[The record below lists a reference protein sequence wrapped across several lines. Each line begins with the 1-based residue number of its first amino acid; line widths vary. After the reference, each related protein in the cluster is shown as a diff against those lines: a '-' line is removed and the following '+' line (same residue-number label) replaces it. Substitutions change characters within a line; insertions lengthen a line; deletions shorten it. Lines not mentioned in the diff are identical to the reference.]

1 MMTKTLKNKRIRKK
15 IVGIVTGNKMQKTFV
30 VEVMRL
36 IKHPTFGKYIKKSSV
51 YKAHDENGVAKVGDK
66 VEIIQTRPISKTK
79 STRLLRIIEKAKQ

>member
-1 MMTKTLKNKRIRKK
+1 MIKTLKNRSKKKK
-15 IVGIVTGNKMQKTFV
+15 IVGIVTGNKMQKTIV

-36 IKHPTFGKYIKKSSV
+36 IKHPTFGKYIKRSSV

-66 VEIIQTRPISKTK
+66 VEIIETRPLSKTK